1 MNSAAS
7 PTADVLATIVAATRR
22 AVEVRREQTPFAAL
36 DAQARAVTPRGSLF
50 ADALRGVGSNRA
62 PFNVIA
68 ECKRRSPS
76 RGVLRAE
83 YDPVAIAG
91 SYVRAGAAA
100 LSILTEPTFFDGAL
114 DHLRAVRAA
123 VTAPLIRKD
132 FMVDEYQLLEA
143 RAAGADAILLIVAA
157 LDDARLA
164 TLQREAHNLG
174 LAALVEVHTAGEL
187 ERAQRAGA
195 TIIGVNSRNLK
206 TLSVSLDTAFALVEQ
221 MDDDTI
227 AVAESGIRS
236 RQDLDA
242 LKAAGYDAFLIG
254 ERLMTADDPGDALTV
269 LMTGVSAFAGQVY
282 GAAGEPVSATQP
294 KPAVSQTAPQTAP
307 RTESTGPGLTRT
319 ERKQ

>member
-1 MNSAAS
+1 MNSAPS

-22 AVEVRREQTPFAAL
+22 AVDVRREQTPFATLELA
-36 DAQARAVTPRGSLF
+36 ARAATPRGQLF
-50 ADALRGVGSNRA
+50 TDALRGGPGGTGGAGSSRA
-62 PFNVIA
+62 PFNIIA

-91 SYVRAGAAA
+91 AYVRAGAAA

-123 VTAPLIRKD
+123 VTAPVIRKD

-164 TLQREAHNLG
+164 TLRREAEGLG

-221 MDDDTI
+221 MDDETI

-282 GAAGEPVSATQP
+282 GAAGEPVSASQP
-294 KPAVSQTAPQTAP
+294 PAAPGAEP
-307 RTESTGPGLTRT
+307 ARTESART
-319 ERKQ
+319 EGKA

>member
-1 MNSAAS
+1 MNTAPT

-22 AVEVRREQTPFAAL
+22 IVETRRAQKPFAEIEAEAL
-36 DAQARAVTPRGSLF
+36 AVQPQGDAF
-50 ADALRGVGSNRA
+50 ANALRGAGAGSGRA

-83 YDPVAIAG
+83 YDPVSIG
-91 SYVRAGAAA
+91 KSYCDAGAAA
-100 LSILTEPTFFDGAL
+100 LSILTEPTFFDGSL
-114 DHLRAVRAA
+114 DHLRAVRGA
-123 VTAPLIRKD
+123 VATPLLRKD

-164 TLQREAHNLG
+164 ALQREAANLG
-174 LAALVEVHTAGEL
+174 LAALVEVHTAAEL
-187 ERAQRAGA
+187 ARAQQAGA
-195 TIIGVNSRNLK
+195 RIIGVNSRNLK
-206 TLSVSLDTAFALVEQ
+206 TLSVSLDTAFALVDQ
-221 MDDDTI
+221 MDDETI

-242 LKAAGYDAFLIG
+242 LKGAGYDAFLIG

-269 LMTGVSAFAGQVY
+269 LMTGVAALGGRVY
-282 GAAGEPVSATQP
+282 GETGEQVSAPPTSASTSVSNPAERAKGAGPNTQ
-294 KPAVSQTAPQTAP
+294 A
-307 RTESTGPGLTRT
+307 
-319 ERKQ
+319 